1 MKDELPRV
9 AYNNPAILIHVE
21 RKLKA
26 KEEQWDPELVVELG
40 EFLTELS
47 CFPVWIILCPPIALM
62 LIYVCSRWVH

>member
-1 MKDELPRV
+1 MVGLHRHFVKDELPRV

-47 CFPVWIILCPPIALM
+47 CFPVS
-62 LIYVCSRWVH
+62 VRR